1 MEGHEGVGVGVGV
14 DGEGSNDGAEVAVAR
29 SAEESIEAE
38 VKDVAQAFGY
48 LRVDSGEADVGT
60 ESVGAISSLELDEFR
75 RQWKA
80 ELDHELGAKAEHPLD
95 AGLSGPSS
103 SFSHVPVPIH
113 SLSAEA
119 KEQQALE
126 YHIKGTMLEDSGHHQ
141 EALVYYRR
149 AARLVPDIEFAAHR
163 LTVQAQ
169 EAQESRAKR
178 ERETSDTREREQFDL
193 QQASDTSD
201 SLTMEPII
209 LTISPSPSTKTI
221 ADMPAEVLERIC
233 YFLVLPHLSLE
244 PVLSIAQVC
253 RAFAHVVK
261 EQRLWYMIA
270 QSTFPFN
277 PPLMLHPW
285 WSWRGLC
292 LGRLRPLFHGVYVS
306 KLTYFRRG
314 EASLDQLYKPFHTV
328 VYFRYLRLFVD
339 GTVSTVISSD
349 PPSQVVHQLKPGCL
363 LPEYLEGTFTCTQ
376 DELNVFLQKDY
387 AIPRR
392 QQQRQRARFHPVP
405 AVEHEPVLRKEADVT
420 FRMRSHQHR
429 TGTRLE
435 WVAYTLTYFY
445 QNSPPMTTELDLV
458 SEGFRP
464 YRFVPVEEYL
474 S

>member
-193 QQASDTSD
+193 QQVTTSQAHFL
-201 SLTMEPII
+201 SLANTNLVSAHATYVTMLHPCYIH
-209 LTISPSPSTKTI
+209 ISS
-221 ADMPAEVLERIC
+221 L
-233 YFLVLPHLSLE
+233 FLVLLNYWFCSIPNSTDRNLSS
-244 PVLSIAQVC
+244 LS
-253 RAFAHVVK
+253 
-261 EQRLWYMIA
+261 
-270 QSTFPFN
+270 
-277 PPLMLHPW
+277 MLH
-285 WSWRGLC
+285 
-292 LGRLRPLFHGVYVS
+292 
-306 KLTYFRRG
+306 
-314 EASLDQLYKPFHTV
+314 D
-328 VYFRYLRLFVD
+328 
-339 GTVSTVISSD
+339 
-349 PPSQVVHQLKPGCL
+349 
-363 LPEYLEGTFTCTQ
+363 
-376 DELNVFLQKDY
+376 
-387 AIPRR
+387 
-392 QQQRQRARFHPVP
+392 
-405 AVEHEPVLRKEADVT
+405 
-420 FRMRSHQHR
+420 
-429 TGTRLE
+429 
-435 WVAYTLTYFY
+435 
-445 QNSPPMTTELDLV
+445 
-458 SEGFRP
+458 
-464 YRFVPVEEYL
+464 
-474 S
+474 